1 MFGFCVLTTSDRCAD
16 GKMDDISGELAVE
29 LLSNYGFLLIEKQIV
44 PDDFHKI
51 TSTLEKWTLRDEI
64 NFIVTTG
71 GTGLSDRDVTPQA
84 TLSVIEYQVTGIVD
98 YVRLK
103 SAEKEIYIDEEN
115 VRSSWTPST
124 LRDELKGVNW
134 NIIRWQVK
142 EYSIPTMI
150 RIEQIEQWLPS
161 HPDSP
166 NSSYGQRLSAYFSP
180 EQLNYLRETF
190 RNEVAGTV
198 VDWHSVSLFMQL
210 NQN

>member
-103 SAEKEIYIDEEN
+103 SAEKNKKSILS
-115 VRSSWTPST
+115 RS
-124 LRDELKGVNW
+124 
-134 NIIRWQVK
+134 
-142 EYSIPTMI
+142 
-150 RIEQIEQWLPS
+150 
-161 HPDSP
+161 
-166 NSSYGQRLSAYFSP
+166 
-180 EQLNYLRETF
+180 
-190 RNEVAGTV
+190 VAGVKNHTLIINTPGSPSGGSDTLENILDV
-198 VDWHSVSLFMQL
+198 INHSL
-210 NQN
+210 NVLINSTSKHN